1 MSPNVGSADR
11 VIRIV
16 LGLAIIIIGIVMHSW
31 WGLIG
36 LLPVATGLV
45 RFCGLYPLMGWNT
58 SRTRNGAS
66 NR

>member
-11 VIRIV
+11 VIRII
-16 LGLAIIIIGIVMHSW
+16 LGLAIIVIGIVMHSW

-58 SRTRNGAS
+58 SRTRNGAPH
-66 NR
+66 R

>member
-36 LLPVATGLV
+36 LLPVATGLI

-58 SRTRNGAS
+58 SLTRNGPS